1 MQEIHFETTV
11 KNGYIKIPEKY
22 SRLNNKK
29 VVVDVFNKDIA
40 LEEKDKR
47 VRNVK
52 EFLRK
57 CSGIL
62 ENTQIPSDIT
72 IKEIRG
78 MRLNEKYGL

>member
-1 MQEIHFETTV
+1 MQAIHFETTV
-11 KNGYIKIPEKY
+11 KNGYIKIPKKF

-29 VVVDVFNKDIA
+29 VIVGVFNKDISI
-40 LEEKDKR
+40 EEKETR

-62 ENTQIPSDIT
+62 DNTQIPADVT
-72 IKEIRG
+72 IKQIRE
-78 MRLNEKYGL
+78 MRLNERHDL

>member
-11 KNGYIKIPEKY
+11 KDGYIKIPARY
-22 SRLNNKK
+22 TRLNNRK
-29 VVVDVFNKDIA
+29 VVVDISSKDIPD
-40 LEEKDKR
+40 EEKQAR
-47 VRNVK
+47 VRKAK

-62 ENTQIPSDIT
+62 KHTQIPSDIT
-72 IKEIRG
+72 IKEIRE